1 MQAASRDDQWSG
13 DRGQISDIPYMLPNF
28 NQEIDRL
35 DLQHYMIRYLLK
47 GNYIAPIAKPAQIL
61 DVGCG
66 TGRWVIE
73 MAREFPQAKLNGIDL
88 KHPEEA
94 AAIFPHNSHFHAG
107 NVLNGL
113 PFEDSFFDFVHQRL
127 LIFAIP
133 QARWQPLVNELVRVT
148 RRGGWV
154 ELIEVNPTFQH
165 MGPATERLLHLVVQA
180 TLKLGLD
187 PAISQHMGPLLSIA
201 GLKRVGTSTQLVPL
215 GNWGG
220 QIGTMAIADILAIAQ
235 GMKSPVV
242 AQTQTT
248 PAEFDN
254 LTMQLA
260 EEAEEYHT
268 TFTFHIAYGQC
279 Q

>member
-35 DLQHYMIRYLLK
+35 DLQHYMLRYLLK
-47 GNYIAPIAKPAQIL
+47 GNYIAPIAKPAHIL

-73 MAREFPQAKLNGIDL
+73 MAQEFPQAKLNGIDL
-88 KHPEEA
+88 KRPEGA
-94 AAIFPHNSHFHAG
+94 TSHFPHNSHFHAG
-107 NVLNGL
+107 NVLNEL
-113 PFEDSFFDFVHQRL
+113 PFEESFFDFVHQRL

-165 MGPATERLLHLVVQA
+165 MGPATERILRLVVQA
-180 TLKLGLD
+180 TQQLGLD
-187 PAISQHMGPLLSIA
+187 PAISQRIGTLLSTA
-201 GLKRVGTSTQLVPL
+201 GLKHVGTSTQLVPL

-220 QIGTMAIADILAIAQ
+220 PLGAMAIEDILAIAQ

-242 AQTQTT
+242 AQTLTT
-248 PAEFDN
+248 PEEFDN
-254 LTMQLA
+254 LTMQMA
-260 EEAEEYHT
+260 EEVEDYRT
-268 TFTFHIAYGQC
+268 TFTFHIAYGQRP
-279 Q
+279 